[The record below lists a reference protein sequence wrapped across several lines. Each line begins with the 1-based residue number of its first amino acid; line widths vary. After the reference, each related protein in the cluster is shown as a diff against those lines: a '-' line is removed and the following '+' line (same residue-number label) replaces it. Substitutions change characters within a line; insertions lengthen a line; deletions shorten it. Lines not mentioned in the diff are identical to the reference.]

1 MSLDTAFS
9 NTGPKRRGSPIPIIL
24 ILIVLGVGGY
34 FGWKAF
40 SDYQAD
46 KRRKQEAIRAENERI
61 RAKNELLMKSGVKP
75 KSNAV
80 AQVEEDE
87 PKFDLPPEPPK
98 KTEAEILRE
107 EEAQRKAVWAQIE
120 EARKKSDAK
129 PRDSFAGIKFDEPI
143 AAGSPVKWGTALEE
157 SAGDSVTA
165 RGVAFAVKS
174 RDTSSNRQIWPWT
187 KK

>member
-1 MSLDTAFS
+1 MTQSTVLS

-24 ILIVLGVGGY
+24 ILLVLGAGGY

-46 KRRKQEAIRAENERI
+46 KRRRQEAIRAENERI
-61 RAKNELLMKSGVKP
+61 RAKNELLLKSGGAKP
-75 KSNAV
+75 ETNAV

-107 EEAQRKAVWAQIE
+107 EETVRTNVWAQIE
-120 EARKKSDAK
+120 AARKKGDAK
-129 PRDSFAGIKFDEPI
+129 PLPSFAGIRFGEPLVPNFPI
-143 AAGSPVKWGTALEE
+143 PYHTGS
-157 SAGDSVTA
+157 
-165 RGVAFAVKS
+165 
-174 RDTSSNRQIWPWT
+174 NQIT
-187 KK
+187 II

>member
-61 RAKNELLMKSGVKP
+61 RAVNERLRKVD
-75 KSNAV
+75 
-80 AQVEEDE
+80 DE
-87 PKFDLPPEPPK
+87 PETKAKVEKVVVEPPPLELPPEPPK
-98 KTEAEILRE
+98 KPEAEVLRE
-107 EEAQRKAVWAQIE
+107 
-120 EARKKSDAK
+120 
-129 PRDSFAGIKFDEPI
+129 
-143 AAGSPVKWGTALEE
+143 
-157 SAGDSVTA
+157 
-165 RGVAFAVKS
+165 
-174 RDTSSNRQIWPWT
+174 
-187 KK
+187 